1 MKILDSLRTT
11 DVALAD
17 VERFDLDRDQRL
29 VATVGET
36 PDQRWLRREGE
47 GWRSIRPRD
56 DEQLPFAGELD
67 ALALEGRIDVLS
79 WKPGRRLTLAAPYA
93 ATRAIYK
100 ARRRS
105 AHAEALSVHVGAELL
120 MREGGFTC
128 PPLLAHSREHAVL
141 VFERLDARP
150 LTIGLADTE
159 RFRRIGKNLRA
170 LQERTPSVYLALHG
184 PRDEERVLVRM
195 RERTLAIVGDEPA
208 GAEALLRRFT
218 RVLGDVRASAPVV
231 AHRDLHDGQFLVRG
245 DELVLLDFDL
255 LCLADSALDV
265 SNLGAHLELRA
276 LLGDAG
282 GDGGNG
288 VTEESARACGEALF
302 EGLGRNGDREFH
314 RRVLFYRGA
323 TFLRLAWVYHA
334 RPRFARHC
342 PELLARARAAFDE
355 FESDA

>member
-11 DVALAD
+11 DVVLAD

-56 DEQLPFAGELD
+56 DEQLPFATELD
-67 ALALEGRIDVLS
+67 ALALEGPIDVLS
-79 WKPGRRLTLAAPYA
+79 WKPGRRLTLAAAYGA
-93 ATRAIYK
+93 KRAIYK

-141 VFERLDARP
+141 VFERLEARA
-150 LTIGLADTE
+150 LTIGPADTE
-159 RFRRIGKNLRA
+159 RFRRIGKGLRA
-170 LQERTPSVYLALHG
+170 LQERTPAVYLALHG

-208 GAEALLRRFT
+208 GADAVFKRFT
-218 RVLGDVRASAPVV
+218 RVLGEVRASAPVV
-231 AHRDLHDGQFLVRG
+231 AHRDLHDGQFLVRD

-282 GDGGNG
+282 A
-288 VTEESARACGEALF
+288 TEETARACGEALF